1 MDLGTGKKL
10 EIVSKGGDGNG
21 DSKYYVQSVKVNGVE
36 WTKSWLVW
44 NDVFEKGGKIEFELG
59 DEDIS
64 WATGELPP
72 SPATKV
78 AK

>member
-1 MDLGTGKKL
+1 M
-10 EIVSKGGDGNG
+10 SKGGDGNG

-36 WTKSWLVW
+36 WKKSWLVW

-59 DEDIS
+59 DVDKS

-72 SPATKV
+72 SPATEV